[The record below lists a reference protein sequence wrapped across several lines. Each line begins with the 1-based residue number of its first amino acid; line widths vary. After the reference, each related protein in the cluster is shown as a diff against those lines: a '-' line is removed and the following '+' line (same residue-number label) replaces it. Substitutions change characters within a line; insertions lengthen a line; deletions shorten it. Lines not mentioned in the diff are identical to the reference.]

1 MTESPDVPWA
11 KSQDHRIKKPF
22 REPPSRAALFFFE
35 FLKSKGIS
43 GGRMVDLGCG
53 NGRNAIYFA
62 KNGFEVHA
70 VDKSDE
76 LLKDMDL
83 HGVMPHCHSVTEYW
97 LFEDAFFDFAIDI
110 FCYSEQSEDEKK
122 KFYRS
127 ELSRVLRP
135 GSYYLLSVPMEEGV
149 KEKIEK
155 EFGPLRILASEE
167 SEDKLAGKKV
177 RTLNLIL
184 GPA

>member
-11 KSQDHRIKKPF
+11 KNQDHRIKKPF
-22 REPPSRAALFFFE
+22 SESPSRAAVFFFE

-62 KNGFEVHA
+62 RNGFEVHA

-76 LLKDMDL
+76 MLKDIDL

-97 LFEDAFFDFAIDI
+97 LFEDSFFDFAMDI
-110 FCYSEQSEDEKK
+110 FCYSEQPEEDKRE
-122 KFYRS
+122 FYRG
-127 ELSRVLRP
+127 ELKRVLKS
-135 GSYYLLSVPMEEGV
+135 GGYYLLSVPSSSGARER
-149 KEKIEK
+149 IEK
-155 EFGPLRILASEE
+155 EFGPFRILASEE